1 MRKLIFVWLILFF
14 FSGSV
19 LAQADSSEVL
29 KAVQE
34 FEKALLDKNEE
45 LIKKRTDEKLIFG
58 HSNGWVQEKKAVLE
72 DMRSGH
78 LSYLKIEPSSIK
90 IRMQGKK
97 AVVEERVEVEVKLDA
112 TQVKLKLFVL
122 QYWEK
127 IRGEWK
133 LVLRQSAKQS

>member
-1 MRKLIFVWLILFF
+1 MRKSVLVLLVLFF
-14 FSGSV
+14 FSGQIQ
-19 LAQADSSEVL
+19 AQADSSAVL

-45 LIKKRTDEKLIFG
+45 LIKKRTVETLIFG
-58 HSNGWVQEKKAVLE
+58 HSNGWVQDKKAVLD
-72 DMRSGH
+72 DMRSGY

-112 TQVKLKLFVL
+112 TQVKIKLFVL

-127 IRGEWK
+127 KRGEWK
-133 LVLRQSAKQS
+133 LVLRQSSRQS

>member
-1 MRKLIFVWLILFF
+1 MRKIGFVLLLLFF
-14 FSGSV
+14 FSGLV
-19 LAQADSSEVL
+19 NAQSDSSEVL

-34 FEKALLDKNEE
+34 FEKALLEKNEE
-45 LIKKRTDEKLIFG
+45 LINYRSTNDLIFG
-58 HSNGWVQEKKAVLE
+58 HSNGWVQDKKAVLE

-78 LSYLKIEPSSIK
+78 LTYLRIEPSGIR

-97 AVVEERVEVEVKLDA
+97 AIVEERMEVEVKLDSN
-112 TQVKLKLFVL
+112 QVKLKLFVL

-127 IRGEWK
+127 KRGVWK

>member
-1 MRKLIFVWLILFF
+1 MRKSVLVLMLLFF
-14 FSGSV
+14 FLGQIK
-19 LAQADSSEVL
+19 AQADSSEVL
-29 KAVQE
+29 NAVHE
-34 FEKALLDKNEE
+34 FEKALVDKNEE
-45 LIKKRTDEKLIFG
+45 LIKKRTVETLIFG
-58 HSNGWVQEKKAVLE
+58 HSNGWVQDKKAVLD

-78 LSYLKIEPSSIK
+78 LSYLRMEPSSIK

-97 AVVEERVEVEVKLDA
+97 AVVEESVEVEAKLDS

-127 IRGEWK
+127 RNGVWK